1 MITYRDMTA
10 DSVARTGGNDARVE
24 AEIRSAGLGQLLRG
38 GPLAEALHV
47 VLVLVVAVLV
57 WNSLPLVRTIGWV
70 GAVTAAAA
78 LRTWWRL
85 GLGRRTPSPEEALRG
100 VRLTVAG
107 VGLAWGFGAAVAIPE
122 LRLDQAAMIL
132 VVLAGIVAGATGTLV
147 GDRRSFHYL
156 LFTVL
161 VPLPIGFLLQGHS
174 RPNLLATFL
183 VALFAW
189 GMDRVH
195 RRAHRTFTE
204 RVRSAVLLESS
215 KQELARQHAYLD
227 ALIASTPVAIAV
239 LDDRRSIRS
248 VNPAFETLFGYSAA
262 EAVGASIDGLI
273 VPESLRAESSDL
285 EARARGGE
293 IVRVEVERRRK
304 DGHPIQVRLSA
315 AAVKATA
322 EGALV
327 ALYEDIS
334 DRKAAEQ
341 AMRAA
346 RDLAERVARARSA
359 FLANM
364 SHEIRTPMNAVLGF
378 VELVLDTEL
387 APEQRRA
394 LELVRS
400 SSEAL
405 LTILNDILDY
415 SKIEAE
421 HLELESI
428 PFDLPKVVHATAT
441 LLAVRAREKHLELT
455 VDVPP
460 DVPHLVRGDPTRVR
474 QVLMN
479 LIGNAIKFTEEGEV
493 DVSAAVVSP
502 HPFDPLSL
510 RERGN
515 SARPSF
521 PLSQGERGTGGE
533 DKPVS
538 VRFRVRDTGIGI
550 SDDQLAHIFDEFT
563 QADASM
569 TRRYGGTGLGL
580 AIARRL
586 VALMG
591 GELTVTSHV
600 GRGSEFSFTL
610 PFPVETPAGAATP
623 GRAASLG
630 GRRLLV
636 VDDNETNRRI
646 LRDMLGAE
654 GVAVHEAHRA
664 DTGLETLRRA
674 ATAGTPFDLAILDAQ
689 MPDQDG
695 FELATAIRGDA
706 QLARTRLLILTSAGQ
721 RGDGER
727 CRQLGIQAYLTKPIA
742 RADLIEAVGTVLA
755 GTPSAAGGVDLV
767 TRHSIAESRHMLR
780 ILLAEDNVVNQ
791 QVATAMLLKRG
802 HHVDVVANGRE
813 AVDAVA
819 AEPYDLVLMDIQ
831 MPEMDGFEA
840 TARIRALPQGGTLP
854 IIALTAHALSGER
867 ERCLERGMTGYLAK
881 PFKAHELFAV
891 VEGRGPD
898 GAEPGPTASPPVD
911 VAAFRRIME
920 EAGAAEA
927 VDGIL
932 ATFVQTL
939 PQRLDA
945 LAAATGGDSAEPIQR
960 AAHAFKSAAATIGAR
975 ALAALLEQ
983 IEAAALAGDVAGARD
998 KLERVRGEASAALAY
1013 LQTTVK
1019 GGGDG

>member
-1 MITYRDMTA
+1 MSRDPAAFAA
-10 DSVARTGGNDARVE
+10 DEEPRVQ
-24 AEIRSAGLGQLLRG
+24 AEVQRAAVRQLLGG
-38 GPLAEALHV
+38 GPYAESLHIL
-47 VLVLVVAVLV
+47 LVCVVAALV
-57 WNSLPLVRTIGWV
+57 WNSLPPAVTAGWV
-70 GAVTAAAA
+70 GAVTAAAL

-85 GLGRRTPSPEEALRG
+85 RVRRQSVSPEEALRAI
-100 VRLTVAG
+100 RLTVTG
-107 VGLAWGFGAAVAIPE
+107 IGLAWGVGAAMAIPDLKPHE
-122 LRLDQAAMIL
+122 GALIL
-132 VVLAGIVAGATGTLV
+132 VVVTGIIAGATSALV
-147 GDRRSFHYL
+147 GDRRSFRYL
-156 LFTVL
+156 LITTL
-161 VPLPIGFLLQGHS
+161 APLPIGILLQGQS
-174 RPNLLATFL
+174 RFNVIATIL
-183 VALFAW
+183 IALFAL

-195 RRAHRTFTE
+195 RRGYRTFAE
-204 RVRSAVLLESS
+204 RVRGGVLLELST
-215 KQELARQHAYLD
+215 QELASQHAYLD

-239 LDDRRSIRS
+239 LDDRRSVRS
-248 VNPAFETLFGYSAA
+248 VNAAFEALFGYAAA
-262 EAVGASIDGLI
+262 EVVGAGIDRLI
-273 VPESLRAESSDL
+273 VPETLRSESSDL
-285 EARARGGE
+285 EARVRRGE
-293 IVRVEVERRRK
+293 VVRVEVERMRK
-304 DGHPIQVRLSA
+304 DGGRIQVRLSA
-315 AAVKATA
+315 AAVKAA
-322 EGALV
+322 ADGALV

-334 DRKAAEQ
+334 DRKAAEA
-341 AMRAA
+341 AMREA

-394 LELVRS
+394 LELVRT

-460 DVPHLVRGDPTRVR
+460 DVPQMVRGDPTRVR

-493 DVSAAVVSP
+493 DVSASLTQRDGDDAAV
-502 HPFDPLSL
+502 
-510 RERGN
+510 
-515 SARPSF
+515 
-521 PLSQGERGTGGE
+521 Q
-533 DKPVS
+533 
-538 VRFRVRDTGIGI
+538 FRVRDTGIGI
-550 SDDQLAHIFDEFT
+550 PEEQLGTIFKEFT

-580 AIARRL
+580 AISRRL

-591 GELTVTSHV
+591 GELAVTSEV

-610 PFPVETPAGAATP
+610 RLPLEAAQAAA
-623 GRAASLG
+623 RATVSLG

-646 LRDMLGAE
+646 VRDMLGAE
-654 GVAVHEAHRA
+654 GMAVHEAPRA
-664 DTGLETLRRA
+664 DAGLEALRRA
-674 ATAGTPFDLAILDAQ
+674 ARARTPYDLAILDAQ

-695 FELATAIRGDA
+695 FQLATAIRADRA
-706 QLARTRLLILTSAGQ
+706 LKETRLLILTSAGQ

-742 RADLIEAVGTVLA
+742 RADLVEAVGTVLA
-755 GTPSAAGGVDLV
+755 GTASAPGEVDLV
-767 TRHSIAESRHMLR
+767 TRHSIAESRHALR
-780 ILLAEDNVVNQ
+780 ILLAEDNPVNQ

-802 HHVDVVANGRE
+802 HQVDVVGNGRE
-813 AVDAVA
+813 AVDAVSK
-819 AEPYDLVLMDIQ
+819 EGYDVVLMDIQ

-840 TARIRALPQGGTLP
+840 TERIRALPQGRTLP

-867 ERCLERGMTGYLAK
+867 ERCLARGMTGYLAK
-881 PFKAHELFAV
+881 PFKAHDLFSA
-891 VEGRGPD
+891 VEGRGAQPAD
-898 GAEPGPTASPPVD
+898 AAAATAPAVD
-911 VAAFRRIME
+911 LAAFRRTME

-932 ATFVQTL
+932 ETFVATL
-939 PQRLDA
+939 PQRLEA
-945 LAAATGGDSAEPIQR
+945 LVAAASGTDAEPLQR
-960 AAHAFKSAAATIGAR
+960 AAHAFKSAAGTIGAGH
-975 ALAALLEQ
+975 LAALLE
-983 IEAAALAGDVAGARD
+983 ETERAAQGGDVAGARD
-998 KLERVRGEASAALAY
+998 KLEHIQGEAQVVLDYIRTA
-1013 LQTTVK
+1013 TK
-1019 GGGDG
+1019 GGADA

>member
-1 MITYRDMTA
+1 MTV
-10 DSVARTGGNDARVE
+10 DPVAGGTAHDPHVE
-24 AEIRSAGLGQLLRG
+24 AEVRRAALSQLLKG
-38 GPLAEALHV
+38 GPLAESLHV
-47 VLVLVVAVLV
+47 LLVTVVAALV
-57 WNSLPLVRTIGWV
+57 WNSLPLALTAGWV
-70 GAVTAAAA
+70 GAVTAAAG

-85 GLGRRTPSPEEALRG
+85 GLSRRTASPEEALRG

-107 VGLAWGFGAAVAIPE
+107 VGLAWGFGAAAAIPA
-122 LRLDQAAMIL
+122 LRLDEAALIL

-156 LFTVL
+156 LLTVL
-161 VPLPIGFLLQGHS
+161 APLPIGILLHGHS
-174 RPNLLATFL
+174 RAHLIATFL
-183 VALFAW
+183 IVLFAW

-195 RRAHRTFTE
+195 ARSHRTFSE
-204 RVRSAVLLESS
+204 RVRAAALLELSTA
-215 KQELARQHAYLD
+215 ELARQHAYLD

-239 LDDRRSIRS
+239 LDGRRSVRS
-248 VNPAFETLFGYSAA
+248 VNPAFDTLFGYSTA
-262 EAVGASIDGLI
+262 EVVGASIDALI
-273 VPESLRAESSDL
+273 VPDSLHSESSDL
-285 EARARGGE
+285 EARARAGE
-293 IVRVEVERRRK
+293 IVRVEVERKRK
-304 DGHPIQVRLSA
+304 DGRHIQVRLSA
-315 AAVKATA
+315 AAVKAA
-322 EGALV
+322 PEGGLV

-341 AMRAA
+341 AIRAA

-364 SHEIRTPMNAVLGF
+364 SHEIRTPMNAVLDF

-387 APEQRRA
+387 QAEQRRA

-460 DVPHLVRGDPTRVR
+460 DVPHMVRGDPTRVR

-479 LIGNAIKFTEEGEV
+479 LIGNAIKFTEQGEV
-493 DVSAAVVSP
+493 DVSTAVVAY
-502 HPFDPLSL
+502 HD
-510 RERGN
+510 ERT
-515 SARPSF
+515 A
-521 PLSQGERGTGGE
+521 
-533 DKPVS
+533 

-550 SDDQLAHIFDEFT
+550 SDEQLVTIFDEFT

-580 AIARRL
+580 AISRKL

-591 GELTVTSHV
+591 GQLSVTSEV

-610 PFPVETPAGAATP
+610 RLPVEPSAAATTP
-623 GRAASLG
+623 GRAVSLG

-654 GVAVHEAHRA
+654 GVAVHEAARA
-664 DTGLETLRRA
+664 DAGLTALRRA
-674 ATAGTPFDLAILDAQ
+674 AAAGTPFDIAILDAQ

-695 FELATAIRGDA
+695 FELAAAVRADPDLVATK
-706 QLARTRLLILTSAGQ
+706 LLILTSAGQ

-727 CRQLGIQAYLTKPIA
+727 CRQMGIQAYLTKPIA
-742 RADLIEAVGTVLA
+742 RADLIEAVGTVLVEAPPA
-755 GTPSAAGGVDLV
+755 GAAPALI
-767 TRHSIAESRHMLR
+767 TRHSIAESRHTLR

-791 QVATAMLLKRG
+791 QVATAMLVKRG
-802 HHVDVVANGRE
+802 HQVDVVGNGRE
-813 AVDAVA
+813 AVDAVGA
-819 AEPYDLVLMDIQ
+819 RDYDLVLMDIQ
-831 MPEMDGFEA
+831 MPEMDGFTATEA
-840 TARIRALPQGGTLP
+840 IRALPRGRTLP

-881 PFKAHELFAV
+881 PFKAHDLFAV
-891 VEGRGPD
+891 IERR
-898 GAEPGPTASPPVD
+898 TAATADTAAAPATPVD
-911 VAAFRRIME
+911 LAAFRGTMR
-920 EAGAAEA
+920 EAGAEEA

-932 ATFVQTL
+932 ATFASTL
-939 PQRLDA
+939 PQRLEA
-945 LAAATGGDSAEPIQR
+945 LAEASRGGEAESIQR
-960 AAHAFKSAAATIGAR
+960 AAHAFRSAAATIGAHR
-975 ALAALLEQ
+975 LAQLLEAM
-983 IEAAALAGDVAGARD
+983 EASARSGDVARAQAGLQDVSSEAQTVLD
-998 KLERVRGEASAALAY
+998 HVRLA
-1013 LQTTVK
+1013 VD
-1019 GGGDG
+1019 GGGGHG

>member
-1 MITYRDMTA
+1 MTAYRDMTV
-10 DSVARTGGNDARVE
+10 DPVARGTGHDPRVE
-24 AEIRSAGLGQLLRG
+24 AGVRGAALGQLLAG
-38 GPLAEALHV
+38 GPLAESVHV
-47 VLVLVVAVLV
+47 VLVLVVAALV
-57 WNSLPLVRTIGWV
+57 WNSLPQIRTFGWV
-70 GAVTAAAA
+70 GPVTAAAA

-85 GLGRRTPSPEEALRG
+85 GLGRRAATPEQALRG

-107 VGLAWGFGAAVAIPE
+107 VGLAWGSGAAAAIPA
-122 LRLDQAAMIL
+122 LGLAQAALIL
-132 VVLAGIVAGATGTLV
+132 VVLSGIVAGATGTLV
-147 GDRRSFHYL
+147 GDRRSFRYL
-156 LFTVL
+156 LITTL
-161 VPLPIGFLLQGHS
+161 APLPVGLLLQGHA
-174 RPNLLATFL
+174 RPHLLATFL
-183 VALFAW
+183 VVLYAW
-189 GMDRVH
+189 GMDRVL

-204 RVRSAVLLESS
+204 RVRAAVLLESS
-215 KQELARQHAYLD
+215 TQELARQHAYLD

-239 LDDRRSIRS
+239 LDGGRSIRS

-262 EAVGASIDGLI
+262 EAVGAGIDGLI
-273 VPESLRAESSDL
+273 VPEALRSESGEL

-304 DGHPIQVRLSA
+304 DGSPIQVRLSA

-421 HLELESI
+421 HLELEAI

-479 LIGNAIKFTEEGEV
+479 LIGNAIKFTEQGEV
-493 DVSAAVVSP
+493 DVSAAVAG
-502 HPFDPLSL
+502 HH
-510 RERGN
+510 
-515 SARPSF
+515 
-521 PLSQGERGTGGE
+521 GGRA
-533 DKPVS
+533 S

-550 SDDQLAHIFDEFT
+550 SEPQVATIFDEFT

-580 AIARRL
+580 AISRRL

-591 GELTVTSHV
+591 GALTVTSEV

-610 PFPVETPAGAATP
+610 PFPVEVPAGAQVP
-623 GRAASLG
+623 GRTASLG
-630 GRRLLV
+630 GCRLLV

-654 GVAVHEAHRA
+654 GVAVHEAPRA
-664 DTGLETLRRA
+664 DAGLAALRRT

-695 FELATAIRGDA
+695 FELATVIRADS

-755 GTPSAAGGVDLV
+755 GAPSAEGVAGLV
-767 TRHSIAESRHMLR
+767 TRHSIAESRHTLR
-780 ILLAEDNVVNQ
+780 ILLAEDNPVNQ

-802 HHVDVVANGRE
+802 HQVDVVGNGRE
-813 AVDAVA
+813 AVDAVG
-819 AEPYDLVLMDIQ
+819 AERYDLVLMDIQ

-840 TARIRALPQGGTLP
+840 TAQIRALPQGGTLP

-898 GAEPGPTASPPVD
+898 GAEPAAPAPPPVD
-911 VAAFRRIME
+911 VAAFRRTME

-945 LAAATGGDSAEPIQR
+945 LAAATAADTAEPNER
-960 AAHAFKSAAATIGAR
+960 AAHPFKAAAATIGAR
-975 ALAALLEQ
+975 HLAALLEQ
-983 IEAAALAGDVAGARD
+983 IEAAGRDGDVARARD
-998 KLERVRGEASAALAY
+998 KLQGVRGEAQAALAY

>member
-1 MITYRDMTA
+1 MTA